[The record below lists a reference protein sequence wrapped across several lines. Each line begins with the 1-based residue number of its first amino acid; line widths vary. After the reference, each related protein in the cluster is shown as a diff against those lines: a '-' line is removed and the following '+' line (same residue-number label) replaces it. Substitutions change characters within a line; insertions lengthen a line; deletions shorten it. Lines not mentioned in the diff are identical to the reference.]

1 VRPFPQ
7 SLPRAQVLDLLLAM
21 YMIGEG
27 TQWTAKTTL
36 TMESN
41 RTRSPSPNPIQIE
54 IEEVDVLPLKKPA
67 P

>member
-1 VRPFPQ
+1 M
-7 SLPRAQVLDLLLAM
+7 LDLLLAM

-36 TMESN
+36 TIETT
-41 RTRSPSPNPIQIE
+41 RTGSPSPKPIQIG